1 MSAELTA
8 AAGKLHD
15 QMQQA
20 TSSLREI
27 GRHPRGMPLS
37 GEAGSEL
44 AYLVAR
50 LAIELEALQRAQSP
64 VDAPAMQPPAGDA
77 VRAPAD
83 ECAPGIGHLN
93 PRVSLDED
101 GTLDDFAAT
110 GVETVHLE
118 ALDDTQWYATVV
130 LANGEVWQLNFG
142 AHNPRAKGYARAER
156 VQ

>member
-20 TSSLREI
+20 VSSLRGM
-27 GRHPRGMPLS
+27 GRHPRGLPLS

-44 AYLVAR
+44 AYLIAR
-50 LAIELEALQRAQSP
+50 LAIELEALQRAQTP
-64 VDAPAMQPPAGDA
+64 QTPRQPPAEPA
-77 VRAPAD
+77 VRPSAD
-83 ECAPGIGHLN
+83 ECAPGIAHPS

-110 GVETVHLE
+110 GVETVHFE
-118 ALDDTQWYATVV
+118 ALDDAQWYATIK
-130 LANGEVWQLNFG
+130 LTGGEVWQLNFG
-142 AHNPRAKGYARAER
+142 ARNPSAKGYARAER

>member
-20 TSSLREI
+20 VSDLRGM
-27 GRHPRGMPLS
+27 GRHGMPLS

-50 LAIELEALQRAQSP
+50 LALELEALQRAQTP
-64 VDAPAMQPPAGDA
+64 ADAPAMQPPAGGA
-77 VRAPAD
+77 VRPSAD
-83 ECAPGIGHLN
+83 ECAPGITHPS

-110 GVETVHLE
+110 GVETVHFE
-118 ALDDTQWYATVV
+118 ALDDAQWYATVV
-130 LANGEVWQLNFG
+130 LANGEVWQLDFG